1 MNLKEIK
8 DIFKFLKDTD
18 IVEFELEKKDGK
30 VRFKR
35 GNIQQASV
43 DIIQT
48 GLPSPVEGIE
58 RKVEKEDNLK
68 TITSPMVGTFY
79 RAASPETDPFT
90 EVGDIIN
97 KGQVLCIIEAMKLMN
112 EIESECNGKIVS
124 IVVDNGQPVEYG
136 EPLFLIKPVKGK

>member
-79 RAASPETDPFT
+79 RAPSPETDPFI
-90 EVGDIIN
+90 EVGDIVN

-112 EIESECNGKIVS
+112 EIESEYNGKIVS
-124 IVVDNGQPVEYG
+124 IAVDNGQPVEYG
-136 EPLFLIKPVKGK
+136 ESLFLIKPVKGK